1 MELYGLATRLLVG
14 FCRSLV
20 TASLDE
26 TTLPRIEDFAK
37 QEVGKAKYKDINA
50 ENRYLG
56 GSGLLKFHMRSS
68 ENWENCMQR
77 LCFRVRA
84 SSAPILKKVP
94 PCFDFLTLAWFC
106 LKTFFS

>member
-1 MELYGLATRLLVG
+1 MKLYGLATRLLVG

-56 GSGLLKFHMRSS
+56 GSGPLKFHMRSS
-68 ENWENCMQR
+68 ENWENCM
-77 LCFRVRA
+77 
-84 SSAPILKKVP
+84 
-94 PCFDFLTLAWFC
+94 
-106 LKTFFS
+106 